1 MLAEKRRA
9 LILETLAA
17 HGTVS
22 VADLSR
28 RLKVSR
34 ETIRRDITK
43 LDSENR
49 LRKTHGGAL
58 SVDTL
63 EPAVADRMRVNTDGK
78 RAIARRA
85 AEMVTDGATL
95 IVDCGTTTLCLA
107 EALVGYRRLTV
118 YTNDVQV
125 AARLAGR
132 NDNRVFLLGGELLG
146 AQGATFGRDAT
157 QMQAGYFADI
167 AFISPGVLSNHPWLM
182 DYTREAA
189 ALHESMIAQARAV
202 VLLVD
207 HTKFGRTAA
216 ARVAAFER
224 AKALITDQAPPGPV
238 ARGLKSIAD
247 EIIVTP

>member
-1 MLAEKRRA
+1 MLAEKRRT
-9 LILETLAA
+9 LILDTLTA
-17 HGTVS
+17 HGSVS
-22 VADLSR
+22 VTDLAR

-58 SVDTL
+58 SVDAI
-63 EPAVADRMRVNTDGK
+63 EPAVADRMRVNIDGK
-78 RAIARRA
+78 RAIGRRA

-95 IVDCGTTTLCLA
+95 IIDCGTTPLCLA

-118 YTNDVQV
+118 YTNDIQV

-146 AQGATFGRDAT
+146 AQGATFGRDGI
-157 QMQAGYFADI
+157 QMQTGYFADI
-167 AFISPGVLSNHPWLM
+167 AFVSPSVLSSHPWLM

-189 ALHESMIAQARAV
+189 ALHETMIAQARMV
-202 VLLVD
+202 VLLID

-224 AKALITDQAPPGPV
+224 AQSLITDQAPAAPV
-238 ARGLKSIAD
+238 ARGLKTIAD

>member
-9 LILETLAA
+9 LILDTLAA
-17 HGTVS
+17 HGSVS
-22 VADLSR
+22 VTDLSR

-58 SVDTL
+58 SLDAV
-63 EPAVADRMRVNTDGK
+63 EPAVADRMRVNIEGK
-78 RAIARRA
+78 RAIGRRA

-167 AFISPGVLSNHPWLM
+167 AFISPGVLSGHPWLM

-189 ALHESMIAQARAV
+189 ALHETMIASARVV

-207 HTKFGRTAA
+207 HTKFGRTAQ

-224 AKALITDQAPPGPV
+224 AQSLITDQAPASPV
-238 ARGLKSIAD
+238 ARALKAITD
-247 EIIVTP
+247 EVIVAS